1 MENLSCV
8 APATVR
14 AACPAGSEI
23 FTKKAE
29 EIGGLQAAVEESYRE
44 AETVRAALTQVTLE
58 VEALRAEL
66 ARGAADAGA
75 ADAGP

>member
-1 MENLSCV
+1 MGSLSFL
-8 APATVR
+8 ATVAVR
-14 AACPAGSEI
+14 ARYRGGSEI

-29 EIGGLQAAVEESYRE
+29 EIGDLQAAVEESYRE

-58 VEALRAEL
+58 VEALRAQL

>member
-1 MENLSCV
+1 MGSLSFL
-8 APATVR
+8 ATVAVR
-14 AACPAGSEI
+14 ACYPAMSEI

-58 VEALRAEL
+58 VEVLRAQL
-66 ARGAADAGA
+66 AWGAADAGA